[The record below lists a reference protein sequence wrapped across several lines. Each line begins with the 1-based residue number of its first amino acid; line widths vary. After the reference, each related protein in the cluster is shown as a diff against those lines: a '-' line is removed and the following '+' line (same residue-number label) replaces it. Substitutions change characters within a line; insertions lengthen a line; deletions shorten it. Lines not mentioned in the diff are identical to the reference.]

1 MILAESAPPAGS
13 AITVHIKEAPMKI
26 LVPVKRVVDYNVK
39 VRVKSDGTGVDIAN
53 VKMSMNPFDEIA
65 VEEAVR
71 LKEKGAA
78 TEIIAVSC
86 GDAKCQETLR
96 TAMAIGADRGILVE
110 TTEEL
115 QPLAVAKLLKALV
128 DKEQP
133 QLIILG
139 KQAIDDDA
147 NQTGQMLAAL
157 ADLPQATFASKVE
170 VSGDKVNVTREVDG
184 GLETI
189 SLSLPA
195 VITTDLRLNEPRY
208 VTLPNIMKAKKKQ
221 LDTVKPEDL
230 GVDVKPRLK
239 TLKVSEP
246 PKRGAGI
253 KVPDVATLVDKL
265 KNEAKVI

>member
-1 MILAESAPPAGS
+1 
-13 AITVHIKEAPMKI
+13 MKV

-71 LKEKGAA
+71 LKEKGVV
-78 TEIIAVSC
+78 TEVIAVSC

-157 ADLPQATFASKVE
+157 ADLPQATFASKVDLAA
-170 VSGDKVNVTREVDG
+170 DKVTVAREVDG
-184 GLETI
+184 GMET
-189 SLSLPA
+189 LTLTLPA

-221 LDTVKPEDL
+221 LDVFKPEDL

>member
-1 MILAESAPPAGS
+1 M
-13 AITVHIKEAPMKI
+13 
-26 LVPVKRVVDYNVK
+26 
-39 VRVKSDGTGVDIAN
+39 
-53 VKMSMNPFDEIA
+53 IA

-71 LKEKGAA
+71 LKEKGVV
-78 TEIIAVSC
+78 TEVIAVSC
-86 GDAKCQETLR
+86 GDAKSQETLR

-133 QLIILG
+133 SLIILG

-170 VSGDKVNVTREVDG
+170 VAGDKATVTREVDG
-184 GLETI
+184 GLETVA
-189 SLSLPA
+189 LTLPA

-230 GVDVKPRLK
+230 GADVKPRLK
-239 TLKVSEP
+239 TLKVAEP

>member
-1 MILAESAPPAGS
+1 
-13 AITVHIKEAPMKI
+13 MKI

-39 VRVKSDGTGVDIAN
+39 VRVKSDQSGVDIAN

-71 LKEKGAA
+71 LKEKGVA

-86 GDAKCQETLR
+86 GPQQCQETLR
-96 TAMAIGADRGILVE
+96 TAMAIGADRAILVQ
-110 TTEEL
+110 TDVEL
-115 QPLAVAKLLKALV
+115 QPLAVAKILKALV
-128 DKEQP
+128 DREQP
-133 QLIILG
+133 QIVILG

-157 ADLPQATFASKVE
+157 ADLPQATFASKLE
-170 VSGDKVNVTREVDG
+170 VADGKATVTREIDG

-195 VITTDLRLNEPRY
+195 VVTTDLRLNEPRY
-208 VTLPNIMKAKKKQ
+208 VTLPNIMKAKKKT
-221 LDTVKPEDL
+221 LDVVKPEDL
-230 GVDVKPRLK
+230 GVDPTPRLK

-246 PKRGAGI
+246 PARSAGV
-253 KVPDVATLVDKL
+253 KVPDVATLVAKL

>member
-1 MILAESAPPAGS
+1 
-13 AITVHIKEAPMKI
+13 MKV

-71 LKEKGAA
+71 LKEKGVV
-78 TEIIAVSC
+78 TEVIAVSC

-110 TTEEL
+110 TSEEL
-115 QPLAVAKLLKALV
+115 QPLAVARLLKALV

-170 VSGDKVNVTREVDG
+170 VAGDKATVSREVDG
-184 GLETI
+184 GMET
-189 SLSLPA
+189 LTLTLPA

-239 TLKVSEP
+239 TLKVAEP